1 MGGFGLKV
9 GRALADARGM
19 STIPERLPDV
29 IDWCVDH
36 VQAWAGDPAAIGLD
50 EPTVD
55 ALDDLAQE
63 AQAAERAYE
72 RAKAA
77 AAAAGARYRERTL
90 ALRGQ
95 ASSAVGRVR
104 AFAATRPSPE
114 KVLADARLPAPRDA
128 GPAPAP
134 GRPTGLTFDLLEDG
148 ALAVSFKCDNRPPG
162 RRRVRGV
169 TYVVERRDGGV
180 AGEGPFVYVQTALT
194 RRFVDATIPPGTAS
208 VTYRITAQTSTR
220 RGKPA
225 VKVVS
230 FGAGQGGG
238 AGGGRAREARGGGRA
253 A

>member
-1 MGGFGLKV
+1 MGGPGGDLGGVGGFGLKV
-9 GRALADARGM
+9 GRALVDAVGM

-169 TYVVERRDGGV
+169 TYVVERRDGDD
-180 AGEGPFVYVQTALT
+180 GPFAYVQTALA

-230 FGAGQGGG
+230 FGGGC
-238 AGGGRAREARGGGRA
+238 AREAGAGARVA
-253 A
+253 